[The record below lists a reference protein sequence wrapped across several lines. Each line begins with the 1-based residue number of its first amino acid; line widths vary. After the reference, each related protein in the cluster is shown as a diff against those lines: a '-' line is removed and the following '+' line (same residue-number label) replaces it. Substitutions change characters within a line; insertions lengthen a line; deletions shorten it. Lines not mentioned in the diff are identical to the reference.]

1 MANLK
6 IIKYLAKGRG
16 ISLGQLADGVGIS
29 LGAVQKII
37 RENSTRIETLEKICA
52 VLDVKVDIFFND
64 LHANKMTQNAN
75 RATQNVSII
84 NNIMQIIK
92 QKETPGFPF
101 TSNRKFYTT
110 IGIKQKR
117 FNMVLRNEVSPTLDE
132 LQSIAMYFGVK
143 LQELISF
150 IPPIAD

>member
-75 RATQNVSII
+75 KMTQNANKMTQNANRATQNVSII

-92 QKETPGFPF
+92 QKETAFSEDLKHASSLLIKGWA
-101 TSNRKFYTT
+101 S
-110 IGIKQKR
+110 IGIS
-117 FNMVLRNEVSPTLDE
+117 SP
-132 LQSIAMYFGVK
+132 YFSLK
-143 LQELISF
+143 IRMFS
-150 IPPIAD
+150 